1 MNRQVK
7 QHKYIDSFTSM
18 VLTARKIAVTVNS
31 RQYQGISVLSHKKS
45 RTIFV
50 VQYGSDVFCSGI
62 TCCVVKID
70 PHEKTRENGRFRE
83 ISPVFSTLHFFE
95 KIPIHFAI
103 FSDRKDPNPRKR
115 DFLKKSKPN
124 WTAERTWTPE
134 TVSTLSAFLPPS
146 RNVYKSE
153 TTE

>member
-62 TCCVVKID
+62 TELPRVSAGVLIFIYTTWGTAGAAVFLSD
-70 PHEKTRENGRFRE
+70 ER
-83 ISPVFSTLHFFE
+83 IVSP
-95 KIPIHFAI
+95 FA
-103 FSDRKDPNPRKR
+103 
-115 DFLKKSKPN
+115 
-124 WTAERTWTPE
+124 
-134 TVSTLSAFLPPS
+134 
-146 RNVYKSE
+146 
-153 TTE
+153 